1 MLETSALETLCV
13 GQSLLSTQLVKPVIL
28 LNLPPTRTTVSFF
41 QKVTLPFKSCLQM
54 EHKFEYGQRHFEN
67 N

>member
-28 LNLPPTRTTVSFF
+28 LNLPPTRTTVS
-41 QKVTLPFKSCLQM
+41 
-54 EHKFEYGQRHFEN
+54 
-67 N
+67 